1 MSIQANTATTQNVE
15 VKVETNTVAEKINSL
30 VASLEK
36 DDKGSW
42 KLPEGTEVDE
52 TTAFAVMAERRRRD
66 TQAAYTGVSQKVKA
80 LEAEKATLRS
90 KAIDEASLQLT
101 PELAEELDDL
111 KFSNPEEW
119 RKRMNV
125 LETEHKTKRMNAID
139 EELKQVSTTTLVKNE
154 LEQRED
160 ILASFNASHSD
171 YPISQ
176 EVIDN
181 DIPPRIL
188 KKLETGKVTFE
199 QFLAEC
205 YEYAKTGKV
214 VKQTDAPEMPNIGR
228 IPGGSKPDSK
238 AVDKDIINSYK
249 NETY

>member
-1 MSIQANTATTQNVE
+1 MGTQADTATTQDVEVE
-15 VKVETNTVAEKINSL
+15 VKTNTVAETINGL
-30 VASLEK
+30 VAKLEK

-42 KLPEGTEVDE
+42 KLPADVEVDE

-80 LEAEKATLRS
+80 LEAEKATLRA
-90 KAIDEASLQLT
+90 KAIDEASLDLT
-101 PELAEELDDL
+101 PELTEELNDL
-111 KFSNPEEW
+111 KFSDPEEW

-125 LETEHKTKRMNAID
+125 LETEHRTKRMNAID
-139 EELKQVSTTTLVKNE
+139 EELKHVSTTTLVKNE

-160 ILASFNASHSD
+160 ILASFNASHPD
-171 YPISQ
+171 YPITQ

-188 KKLETGKVTFE
+188 KKLETGKVTFD
-199 QFLAEC
+199 QFLSEC
-205 YEYAKTGKV
+205 YEYATTGKV
-214 VKQTDAPEMPNIGR
+214 IKQTETPDMPNIGR

-238 AVDKDIINSYK
+238 AVDKDIIHSYRK
-249 NETY
+249 ETY